1 MPLFTIGISHR
12 TAPIEIRER
21 VAIPRTEYAARAGQL
36 RALPGVEEVLILGT
50 CNRTEI
56 YCLSSQGGKETLLDW
71 IHRSNGLPPGQLD
84 GHFYSYEGE
93 ESARHLI
100 RVASGLDSLVLGET
114 QILGQLRD
122 AWQQAHDAGS
132 LGTVLDRL
140 FQHTFASAKTIRT
153 RSGIS
158 DHPVSVAYTAVVLA
172 RQIFGDLDTKTVVL
186 VGAGEMIQLCGRYL
200 RDHGIA
206 HLLIL
211 NRNLEKAQELAAE
224 LDATPMTLDR
234 LDEALPQADILFS
247 STASPQPV
255 IRRSDVKAALRRRR
269 HRPMFLVDIAVPRD
283 IEPAVTNLKDV
294 YLYTIDDLQQVVD
307 ENLQQRNEAAEQAQ
321 GDVEEAVAA
330 FMRWLYGIRAGRT
343 LKRIRDQSHHFEQEL
358 TERAL
363 RRLQAGQ
370 EPQDV
375 LQQMAATLT
384 NKILHLPSK
393 RLREAAEDRDYEVL
407 KAADRIFRGD
417 GADDEAE

>member
-1 MPLFTIGISHR
+1 
-12 TAPIEIRER
+12 
-21 VAIPRTEYAARAGQL
+21 
-36 RALPGVEEVLILGT
+36 
-50 CNRTEI
+50 
-56 YCLSSQGGKETLLDW
+56 
-71 IHRSNGLPPGQLD
+71 
-84 GHFYSYEGE
+84 
-93 ESARHLI
+93 
-100 RVASGLDSLVLGET
+100 
-114 QILGQLRD
+114 
-122 AWQQAHDAGS
+122 
-132 LGTVLDRL
+132 
-140 FQHTFASAKTIRT
+140 
-153 RSGIS
+153 
-158 DHPVSVAYTAVVLA
+158 VAYTAVVLA
-172 RQIFGDLDTKTVVL
+172 RQIFGDLATKTVVL
-186 VGAGEMIQLCGRYL
+186 IGAGEMVQLCGRYL

-211 NRNLEKAQELAAE
+211 NRSLDKAQELAAE

-247 STASPQPV
+247 STGSPQPV

-283 IEPAVTNLKDV
+283 IEPDVTNLKDV

-343 LKRIRDQSHHFEQEL
+343 LKRIRDQSHLFEQEL